1 MDTAWIPIF
10 VLTLAECVAP
20 PGKMVCQ
27 EREFELQFLTQSD
40 CESTL
45 QQLVSLKETSDTV
58 IVDKSRS
65 GCAPSARQ
73 QRVFTSLAEVTEAAG
88 DKQAWR
94 APQIQPPATESTQDL
109 HKSRLETLP
118 TCEASKGVAPCKVG
132 EIIIEDTADVK
143 RGEVWRR
150 D

>member
-45 QQLVSLKETSDTV
+45 QQLVSLKDGSDTV
-58 IVDKSRS
+58 IVDKSKS
-65 GCAPSARQ
+65 GCAPSAIQ
-73 QRVFTSLAEVTEAAG
+73 QRVFESLAEVTEAAG

-94 APQIQPPATESTQDL
+94 APPIQPPAAESTQDT

-132 EIIIEDTADVK
+132 EIIVEDTAGVK